1 MSGQVNDYTLNTFL
15 LKYLITTMEGAA
27 RVFAS
32 DFNSATL
39 LVPGS
44 ESQSPA
50 WVVTP
55 GGAWCRLL
63 YLAGALTE
71 VSESGDLLHCRL
83 ADPTGAFDLVIG
95 GRSSAIADLF
105 RKIPVPSF
113 VTVSGTAQCYQK
125 NGSTVVTVR
134 PDHVQQVDRRIRD
147 AWVLETAEKT
157 IARLEAL
164 LCAIEGTS
172 IDERACAVIRH
183 YALTKDRLRA
193 HLTMVECAV
202 QGVQPVESGP
212 VTPIDPRELV
222 LEMMREEI
230 SPRGIT
236 VQEIID
242 RAGTRG
248 IMAEATLAAIE
259 ALIVE
264 DECYQPQKGYVRLL

>member
-1 MSGQVNDYTLNTFL
+1 MSGQVNDYTLNTSL
-15 LKYLITTMEGAA
+15 LKYLITTMEGATH
-27 RVFAS
+27 VFAS
-32 DFNSATL
+32 EVNRATL

-44 ESQSPA
+44 EAQSPA

-71 VSESGDLLHCRL
+71 VSERGDLLHCRL

-95 GRSSAIADLF
+95 GRSSAIGDIF
-105 RKIPVPSF
+105 RKITVPSF

-125 NGSTVVTVR
+125 NGSIVVTVR
-134 PDHVQQVDRRIRD
+134 PDHVQQVDRRVRN

-164 LCAIEGTS
+164 LCVIEGTPV
-172 IDERACAVIRH
+172 DERACTVIRH
-183 YALTKDRLRA
+183 YALTKDHLRE
-193 HLTMVECAV
+193 HLAMVECAV
-202 QGVQPVESGP
+202 KGVQPVESGP
-212 VTPIDPRELV
+212 DVPIDPRELV
-222 LEMMREEI
+222 LEMMREET
-230 SPRGIT
+230 SPRGIAL
-236 VQEIID
+236 QEIID

-248 IMAEATLAAIE
+248 ITAEATLGAIE
-259 ALIVE
+259 ALIVD